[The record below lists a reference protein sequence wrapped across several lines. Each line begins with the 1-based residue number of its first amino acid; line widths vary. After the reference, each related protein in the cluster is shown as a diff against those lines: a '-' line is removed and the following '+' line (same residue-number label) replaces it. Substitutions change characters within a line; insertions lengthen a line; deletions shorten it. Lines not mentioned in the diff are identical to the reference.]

1 MSGFFKKASIVLLVT
16 VLVPVIAFLAFLA
29 CSGRQESEVTV
40 MSLQCEGPGKL
51 KYYRISKKRK
61 SDTPD
66 YLSTLNAATED
77 AKVATDDL
85 FVTNFE
91 LKELTAEYAD
101 FHLSDMFL
109 LSQGVSRSQ
118 VVETIYRIHRETL
131 TLTILQDGEEIS
143 KHECEE
149 ISEREIMNVARK
161 NLAAATK
168 DRKF

>member
-66 YLSTLNAATED
+66 YLSTLKAATED
-77 AKVATDDL
+77 AKVATDH
-85 FVTNFE
+85 
-91 LKELTAEYAD
+91 LTHRVLLLNLVSVYAD
-101 FHLSDMFL
+101 LSKGNINALSGDM
-109 LSQGVSRSQ
+109 
-118 VVETIYRIHRETL
+118 T
-131 TLTILQDGEEIS
+131 
-143 KHECEE
+143 
-149 ISEREIMNVARK
+149 
-161 NLAAATK
+161 
-168 DRKF
+168 